1 MDNEKHSICLKLF
14 SGNKQLPTVPELYA
28 KFTKMIENP
37 MIKNQKI
44 ADLISKDQSMVTKI
58 LRLSNSAL
66 YSKRQEITSLANA
79 ITFLGTETLKNLI
92 LQISLVRVFRFENE
106 EVPQFKIS
114 TFWEH
119 SLASAYFSQIIA
131 KKLSIPYN
139 DNIYIGGLLHDIGK
153 LVVYQYYPEK
163 FEEIILKQVKE
174 KTIDFDAEEAVMGV
188 NHTEVGVFFAD
199 KWKFKR
205 EITDAIG
212 YHHSPLKSLGM
223 HVSIVRLANLFAKT
237 AGLCFPW
244 DTQFLQTVGDPT
256 WENLS
261 NHASED
267 IDFDTFIQEI
277 MDESANVKE
286 SVKALL
292 EEGDRR

>member
-1 MDNEKHSICLKLF
+1 MDNDKQAVLLKLF

-28 KFTKMIENP
+28 RFSKMIENP
-37 MIKNQKI
+37 MISNKKI

-66 YSKRQEITSLANA
+66 YSKRQEITNLANA
-79 ITFLGTETLKNLI
+79 ITFLGIETLKNLI

-106 EVPQFKIS
+106 EVPEFKIS

-119 SLASAYFSQIIA
+119 SLAAAYFSQIIT
-131 KKLSIPYN
+131 KKFTIPYN
-139 DNIYIGGLLHDIGK
+139 DNYYIGGLLHDIGK

-163 FEEIILKQVKE
+163 FEEIIVKQVKDKLTDYE
-174 KTIDFDAEEAVMGV
+174 AEEVVIGV
-188 NHTEVGVFFAD
+188 NHTDIGVFFAE

-205 EITDAIG
+205 EITEAIG
-212 YHHSPLKSLGM
+212 SHHSPLKSLGM
-223 HVSIVRLANLFAKT
+223 HVAVVRLANLFSKA

-244 DTQFLQTVGDPT
+244 DTQFLEIVGDPT

-261 NHASED
+261 NYASED
-267 IDFDTFIQEI
+267 IDFENVIQEI
-277 MDESANVKE
+277 MEESDKVKE